1 MEDSVICKALHHAT
15 YDTLRRPPLGFK
27 ACSGDTWKIMLLC
40 FNVLKSMLANMVLAD
55 YLKFLLEIV
64 ESRLYIGTALLEV
77 MMLQWN
83 N

>member
-1 MEDSVICKALHHAT
+1 
-15 YDTLRRPPLGFK
+15 
-27 ACSGDTWKIMLLC
+27 MLLC